1 MPLAL
6 PLCRIQTT
14 RETMNKFNESDPIL
28 NDLSPKVKEKALQLA
43 ADLLAAGRFSNP
55 SEALKEGVKQAE
67 EWFLDLE
74 G

>member
-1 MPLAL
+1 
-6 PLCRIQTT
+6 
-14 RETMNKFNESDPIL
+14 MNKLNESDPLL
-28 NDLSPKVKEKALQLA
+28 NDLSPEVKEKALQLA
-43 ADLLAAGRFSNP
+43 ADLLASGRFSNP